1 MKCSQLHSRE
11 ISSLL
16 FTGLCPDFA
25 EEKYFVQGLEN
36 ISRKIFPIIK
46 QQERNTFLNSYSIAA
61 PSNSLNVIFYFK
73 WCYETSWVFKGIS
86 KAALQTEL
94 LKLTSKALS
103 MWPAWY
109 SSKNKIKSSRR

>member
-1 MKCSQLHSRE
+1 MKCSQLHSGE

-36 ISRKIFPIIK
+36 NREDLSGNIK

-73 WCYETSWVFKGIS
+73 
-86 KAALQTEL
+86 
-94 LKLTSKALS
+94 
-103 MWPAWY
+103 
-109 SSKNKIKSSRR
+109 